1 MNGALHNLMRQDAK
15 KLTNSG
21 GFEVPIIFT
30 DLDGNTETVL
40 GHATLHST
48 IFNEE
53 GLPAI
58 GKNGHVTV
66 CLSDFGTL
74 NVYSNTKEPNEVSMA
89 NWGVSFTYIDGKTWK
104 FKAEGNKPSYTFDI
118 ITIELGDAE

>member
-1 MNGALHNLMRQDAK
+1 MNGALHDLMRKDAQVLISK
-15 KLTNSG
+15 G

-30 DLDGNTETVL
+30 DLEGNTETVS

-48 IFNEE
+48 VFNEE
-53 GLPAI
+53 GLPAV

-66 CLSDFGTL
+66 CISDFETL
-74 NVYSNTKEPNEVSMA
+74 NVYGNSKEPSELAMA

-104 FKAEGNKPSYTFDI
+104 FKAEENKPSYTFDI
-118 ITIELGDAE
+118 VTIELGDAE